1 MSKRTQ
7 FTINGLNG
15 LSKKLKDNATLND
28 VKQIVK
34 INTTELN
41 SAMQRESQNVL
52 TGHWEG
58 NKFVKPTGATKRSIT
73 IRFTSS
79 GLSGHTGPQTEYS
92 PYLIR
97 GTRFMAKRDFF
108 LPPLRIQKKKF
119 KSDLERLMK

>member
-1 MSKRTQ
+1 MAKRRQ

-15 LSKKLKDNATLND
+15 LSKKLKDNASMTD
-28 VKQIVK
+28 VKQVVRV
-34 INTTELN
+34 NTTELN
-41 SAMQRESQNVL
+41 SSMQRESQAVL

-58 NKFVKPTGATKRSIT
+58 GKFVKPTGATKRSIVV
-73 IRFTSS
+73 RFTNG
-79 GLSGHTGPQTEYS
+79 GLSGHTGPGTEYS

-108 LPPLRIQKKKF
+108 LPPLRKQKAKF

>member
-1 MSKRTQ
+1 MGKRTQ

-28 VKQIVK
+28 VKRVVK
-34 INTTELN
+34 TNTTELN

-58 NKFVKPTGATKRSIT
+58 TKFVKPTGATKRSIT
-73 IRFTSS
+73 IRFTSG

>member
-1 MSKRTQ
+1 MGKRTQ
-7 FTINGLNG
+7 FTVNGLNG
-15 LSKKLKDNATLND
+15 LSKKLKDNITLND
-28 VKQIVK
+28 VKRIVK
-34 INTTELN
+34 TNTTELN
-41 SAMQRESQNVL
+41 SAMQRESQSVL

-58 NKFVKPTGATKRSIT
+58 SKFVKPTGATKRSIT
-73 IRFTSS
+73 IRFTSG

-119 KSDLERLMK
+119 RSDLERLMK